1 MVRSRG
7 RPARADTA
15 SDVIKRVPM
24 TDKED
29 QQYSA
34 LARHCG
40 VTFSELVRSLLRRE
54 LARLER
60 NGEKV
65 PKK

>member
-1 MVRSRG
+1 MG
-7 RPARADTA
+7 RPLRAGAT
-15 SDVIKRVPM
+15 SSVIKRVPM
-24 TDKED
+24 TEKED
-29 QQYSA
+29 QQYNA

-54 LARLER
+54 LSRLER
-60 NGEKV
+60 AGEKV